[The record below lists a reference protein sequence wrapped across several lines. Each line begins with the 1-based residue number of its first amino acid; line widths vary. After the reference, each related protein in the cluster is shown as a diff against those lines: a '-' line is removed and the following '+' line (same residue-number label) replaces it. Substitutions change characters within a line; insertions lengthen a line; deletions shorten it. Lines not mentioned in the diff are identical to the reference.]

1 MNGAGVGEGEAGV
14 GAGVAGVGAG
24 VGGGVGMGIDTPV
37 TKSEGFLV
45 HRVSLI

>member
-1 MNGAGVGEGEAGV
+1 LATPIRLWGTSIAHRDYGTGKVK
-14 GAGVAGVGAG
+14 
-24 VGGGVGMGIDTPV
+24 GGGVGMGIDNPV